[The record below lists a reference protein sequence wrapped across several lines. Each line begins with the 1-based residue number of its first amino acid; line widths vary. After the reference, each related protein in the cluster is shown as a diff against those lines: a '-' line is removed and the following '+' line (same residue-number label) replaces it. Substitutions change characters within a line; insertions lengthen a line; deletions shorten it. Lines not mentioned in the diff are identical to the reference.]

1 MKSILRDLTMIMLR
15 ILIIIWALVKWIP
28 QLLGIG
34 IFLLCMIFTVFE
46 GDFDK
51 FMCGVSLFLFFVPI
65 IIQRILEFL
74 LKLVGG
80 DRYKR
85 QQEEAAAREE
95 YRRKERKYQEYKE
108 QREME
113 ERFRREFYND
123 FNYFNDE
130 DDDDFDD
137 FENYENYQEEN
148 NHNYTSQQAKE
159 PELIF
164 FKGCKSYEEAK
175 TRYRSLSKVLHPDN
189 GGDSEAYSTM
199 KNEFESNFKKGA

>member
-1 MKSILRDLTMIMLR
+1 MKSILQGLTMITLK
-15 ILIIIWALVKWIP
+15 ILIAIWKLVKWIP

-34 IFLLCMIFTVFE
+34 IFLICMIFTVFE

-80 DRYKR
+80 NRYKQ
-85 QQEEAAAREE
+85 QQEEAAAYEEWIRNERE
-95 YRRKERKYQEYKE
+95 YQQYKR

-113 ERFRREFYND
+113 ERFKKEY
-123 FNYFNDE
+123 Y
-130 DDDDFDD
+130 DDFDD
-137 FENYENYQEEN
+137 IANDSEDGDDFFEEFNDYES
-148 NHNYTSQQAKE
+148 HNDYSSQQAKE

-164 FKGCKSYEEAK
+164 FKGCKTYEEAK
-175 TRYRSLSKVLHPDN
+175 TRYRSLSKALHPDN

>member
-1 MKSILRDLTMIMLR
+1 MKSILQGLTMIILK
-15 ILIIIWALVKWIP
+15 ILIAIWKLVKWIP

-34 IFLLCMIFTVFE
+34 IFLICIIFTVFE

-65 IIQRILEFL
+65 IIQRILEFF
-74 LKLVGG
+74 LKFVGG
-80 DRYKR
+80 DRYKQ
-85 QQEEAAAREE
+85 QQEEHAAYEEWIRNERE
-95 YRRKERKYQEYKE
+95 YQQYKR

-113 ERFRREFYND
+113 ERFKKEYYDDFDDITND
-123 FNYFNDE
+123 SE
-130 DDDDFDD
+130 DDDDF
-137 FENYENYQEEN
+137 FEEFNDYES
-148 NHNYTSQQAKE
+148 HNDYSSQQAKE

-164 FKGCKSYEEAK
+164 FKGCKTYEEAK
-175 TRYRSLSKVLHPDN
+175 TRYRSLSKALHPDN

>member
-1 MKSILRDLTMIMLR
+1 MKSILQGLTMITLK
-15 ILIIIWALVKWIP
+15 ILIAIWKLVKWIP

-34 IFLLCMIFTVFE
+34 IFLICMIFTVFE

-65 IIQRILEFL
+65 IIQRILEFF

-80 DRYKR
+80 GRYKQ
-85 QQEEAAAREE
+85 QQEEAAAYEEWIRNERE
-95 YRRKERKYQEYKE
+95 YQQYKR

-113 ERFRREFYND
+113 ERFKKEY
-123 FNYFNDE
+123 Y
-130 DDDDFDD
+130 DDFDD
-137 FENYENYQEEN
+137 IANDSEDGDDFFEEFNDYES
-148 NHNYTSQQAKE
+148 HNDYSSQQAKE

-164 FKGCKSYEEAK
+164 FKGCKTYEEAK
-175 TRYRSLSKVLHPDN
+175 TRYRSLSKALHPDN